1 MKHTW
6 KYVAGIGLLSGAA
19 LFLTLHQPGA
29 TKADHPIPSPERVG
43 VYQLRPAELEC
54 DNVRCDG
61 YIAHSFDRKAVL
73 VTDVDTEGF
82 DRETQEEI
90 LAGRLLVAG
99 QFVAYD
105 PADLDRADEEGPR
118 DLIFEVSD
126 VLGRREAIYR
136 PMDSGIRCV
145 TAPCPTVNTVQIEG
159 QMVLFTSLQL
169 QALDLNKEEEAL
181 VRRQMVTG
189 QWIVE
194 GHPGRWEPN
203 DGGPYEIERPF
214 FVTGLIDGADAIGA
228 DPEPLM

>member
-6 KYVAGIGLLSGAA
+6 KYIAGIGVLSGAA
-19 LFLTLHQPGA
+19 WFLTMHQPGP
-29 TKADHPIPSPERVG
+29 TLADETYPAPERQG

-54 DNVRCDG
+54 DRYDCDG

-82 DRETQEEI
+82 DRQTAEDI
-90 LAGRLLVAG
+90 LAGKLLVHG

-105 PADLDRADEEGPR
+105 PADLDRDDHQPN
-118 DLIFEVSD
+118 DLIFEVSE
-126 VLGRREAIYR
+126 VAGRREQIHR

-145 TAPCPTVNTVQIEG
+145 TAPCPTVIAFQIEG
-159 QMVLFTSLQL
+159 QHTLYTQINME
-169 QALDLNKEEEAL
+169 ALDLGKEEEMI
-181 VRRQMVTG
+181 VRRQMVDG
-189 QWIVE
+189 QWIVQ

-214 FVTGLIDGADAIGA
+214 FVTGLVDGADAVGSQNP
-228 DPEPLM
+228 DPVM